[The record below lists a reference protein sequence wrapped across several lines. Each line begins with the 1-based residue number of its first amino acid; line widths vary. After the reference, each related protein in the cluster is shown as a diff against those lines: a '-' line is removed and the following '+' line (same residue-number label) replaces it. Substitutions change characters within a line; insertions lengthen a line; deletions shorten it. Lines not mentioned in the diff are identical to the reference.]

1 MLLTVGSTIVEP
13 QTFFKTFK
21 LFVNQDVFG
30 ELVKISATGN
40 PYKSKH
46 FVYPVFLPQHWLK
59 KSLMENFIFLCS
71 VRN

>member
-21 LFVNQDVFG
+21 LFVNQDIFG

-46 FVYPVFLPQHWLK
+46 FVYPVFLPQH
-59 KSLMENFIFLCS
+59 
-71 VRN
+71 